1 MKIKNLLLI
10 TIGLLSLFIGAVGII
25 LPVLP
30 TTPFVLLS
38 AGCFSAS
45 SPKLSAFITK
55 NKYFGGYIENYRNK
69 TGVPRKIKIQAILF
83 LWFGLIISMIL
94 TKILLVS
101 LILICIGIGVTI
113 HLICIKTK
121 V

>member
-1 MKIKNLLLI
+1 MNIKKILLI
-10 TIGLLSLFIGAVGII
+10 IIGLLSLFIGAVGII
-25 LPVLP
+25 LPLLP

-38 AGCFSAS
+38 AGCFSIS
-45 SPKLSAFITK
+45 SPRLSAFIMK

-69 TGVPRKIKIQAILF
+69 TGVPRKIKIRAILY

-94 TKILLVS
+94 TNILMVS
-101 LILICIGIGVTI
+101 LLLICIGIGVTI